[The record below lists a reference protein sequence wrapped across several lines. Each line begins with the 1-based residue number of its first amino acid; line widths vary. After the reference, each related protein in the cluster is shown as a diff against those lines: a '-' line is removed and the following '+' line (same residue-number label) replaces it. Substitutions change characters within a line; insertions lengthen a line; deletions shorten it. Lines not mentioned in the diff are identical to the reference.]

1 MHGVG
6 LRHSS
11 HAVDGS
17 GEQVFEGGCTKA
29 VLLAK
34 KELDAYVPT
43 PSNMVELKKTFG
55 NGVEGRVSESFFLFL
70 IDIYLSFNC
79 THIYQHKRIYMYVF
93 MHECMYIYMYV
104 RTYVCMYVCEYVS
117 VYMYVCMYVHTYYY
131 YFFDYYYEYNN
142 NNNNNNNNNYHYYHY
157 CCYYYY
163 YHDYY
168 Y

>member
-79 THIYQHKRIYMYVF
+79 THIYQHIRIYLYVF
-93 MHECMYIYMYV
+93 MHECMYICTYV
-104 RTYVCMYVCEYVS
+104 CAYIYECTYVCMYVCECVYIRTHRRTDIHTFMHKCIHINTFVLMYVH
-117 VYMYVCMYVHTYYY
+117 MYVCACH
-131 YFFDYYYEYNN
+131 
-142 NNNNNNNNNYHYYHY
+142 
-157 CCYYYY
+157 
-163 YHDYY
+163 
-168 Y
+168 

>member
-70 IDIYLSFNC
+70 IDIYLSFD
-79 THIYQHKRIYMYVF
+79 
-93 MHECMYIYMYV
+93 V
-104 RTYVCMYVCEYVS
+104 RTYM
-117 VYMYVCMYVHTYYY
+117 HTYIYTY
-131 YFFDYYYEYNN
+131 I
-142 NNNNNNNNNYHYYHY
+142 HA
-157 CCYYYY
+157 
-163 YHDYY
+163 
-168 Y
+168 

>member
-55 NGVEGRVSESFFLFL
+55 NGVEGRVSESFFVFL
-70 IDIYLSFNC
+70 INIYLLFNC
-79 THIYQHKRIYMYVF
+79 THIHTYEHTSTQTYL
-93 MHECMYIYMYV
+93 
-104 RTYVCMYVCEYVS
+104 YVCIYA
-117 VYMYVCMYVHTYYY
+117 
-131 YFFDYYYEYNN
+131 
-142 NNNNNNNNNYHYYHY
+142 
-157 CCYYYY
+157 
-163 YHDYY
+163 
-168 Y
+168 

>member
-70 IDIYLSFNC
+70 IDIYLFARTYIHTYIRTYIYIR
-79 THIYQHKRIYMYVF
+79 THI
-93 MHECMYIYMYV
+93 
-104 RTYVCMYVCEYVS
+104 
-117 VYMYVCMYVHTYYY
+117 HTYIHSCINAYI
-131 YFFDYYYEYNN
+131 
-142 NNNNNNNNNYHYYHY
+142 
-157 CCYYYY
+157 
-163 YHDYY
+163 
-168 Y
+168 